1 MLPES
6 LIQLTGKRHF
16 RLENFS
22 IRWFG
27 TDRIQNVRYM
37 EEYCPPDDEK
47 MILFQDDDTVVNE
60 KDLEKF
66 IINPGESISTPFCL
80 DNWSIVNSPVIRPGD
95 KKFNSVEVERW
106 SVTRE
111 IYPKNFYPPY
121 CSGTCYAISSSY
133 ARKISRTAALTNP
146 DNFHHDDVLFT
157 GILRVK
163 AAIDIATKVDGI
175 CTHYNKFTKIQDIKN
190 VVLQYCIKN
199 NILESLCII
208 Q

>member
-1 MLPES
+1 
-6 LIQLTGKRHF
+6 
-16 RLENFS
+16 
-22 IRWFG
+22 
-27 TDRIQNVRYM
+27 M
-37 EEYCPPDDEK
+37 EEYCPPEDEK

-66 IINPGESISTPFCL
+66 VINPGDSVSTPFCL
-80 DNWSIVNSPVIRPGD
+80 ENWSIVNSPVIRPGD
-95 KKFNSVEVERW
+95 KKFNFVKVEKW

-133 ARKISRTAALTNP
+133 ARKISRTAAFTNP
-146 DNFHHDDVLFT
+146 DKFHHDDILFT

-163 AAIDIATKVDGI
+163 ADIDIPTKVNGI
-175 CTHYNKFTKIQDIKN
+175 CTHYNKETKIHDIRN

-199 NILESLCII
+199 NILKSLCITK
-208 Q
+208 

>member
-1 MLPES
+1 
-6 LIQLTGKRHF
+6 
-16 RLENFS
+16 
-22 IRWFG
+22 
-27 TDRIQNVRYM
+27 M
-37 EEYCPPDDEK
+37 EEYCPPKDEK

-66 IINPGESISTPFCL
+66 VINPGDSVSTPFCL
-80 DNWSIVNSPVIRPGD
+80 ENWSIVNSPVIRSGD
-95 KKFNSVEVERW
+95 NQFNSIEVERW

-111 IYPKNFYPPY
+111 TYPKNFYPPY

-133 ARKISRTAALTNP
+133 ARKISRTAASTYP
-146 DNFHHDDVLFT
+146 DRFHHDDVLFT

-163 AAIDIATKVDGI
+163 ADIDIPTKVNGI
-175 CTHYNKFTKIQDIKN
+175 CTHYNKETKIQDIRK

-208 Q
+208 K